1 MDLEETALINFN
13 DQAHHLFESKYYQ
26 IPAPIYV
33 PEGELPFFTGTALM
47 TETDTIKELPDKQTI
62 IAITSGDPEKVEL
75 PDYQFVK
82 EKSFGS
88 LKLVWLERLRTTK

>member
-1 MDLEETALINFN
+1 LMA
-13 DQAHHLFESKYYQ
+13 
-26 IPAPIYV
+26 
-33 PEGELPFFTGTALM
+33 EG
-47 TETDTIKELPDKQTI
+47 DTIKELPDKQTI

-75 PDYQFVK
+75 PNYQFAK